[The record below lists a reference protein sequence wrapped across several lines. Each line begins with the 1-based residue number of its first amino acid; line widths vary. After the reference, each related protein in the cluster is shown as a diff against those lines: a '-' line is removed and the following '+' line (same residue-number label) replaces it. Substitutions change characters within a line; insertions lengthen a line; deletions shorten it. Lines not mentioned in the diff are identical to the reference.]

1 MKIGYAADG
10 ALSLMSYR
18 NGKVIR
24 ALLMVG
30 AVFLLAMVGVGV
42 IVGRFSGGS
51 GAGQSVR
58 LNLARGWAEAARELP
73 ATMAECAA
81 KVPGKHHVFVNDA
94 AGLTFEVRDAEI
106 VWLRDGGRICGAFLN
121 WPGVSDA
128 DLHATGTA
136 ALATA
141 LKQREGT
148 RFAAQ
153 TVLDHTAK
161 RIQIGQRPMGS
172 VDLGGV
178 FSGGVGVRVML
189 SPTFDQTYPWT
200 VTFAIE

>member
-1 MKIGYAADG
+1 MR
-10 ALSLMSYR
+10 YR
-18 NGKVIR
+18 NGKVMR

-30 AVFLLAMVGVGV
+30 AVFLLALVGVGV

-58 LNLARGWAEAARELP
+58 LNLAGGWAAAARELP
-73 ATMAECAA
+73 ATMAECTA
-81 KVPGKHHVFVNDA
+81 KVPGRHHVFVNDA
-94 AGLTFEVRDAEI
+94 AGLTFEVHDAEI
-106 VWLRDGGRICGAFLN
+106 VWLRDGGRMCGAFLN
-121 WPGVSDA
+121 WPRVSDA

-141 LKQREGT
+141 FKEREGT
-148 RFAAQ
+148 RSAAQ
-153 TVLDHTAK
+153 NVLDDTAR
-161 RIQIGQRPMGS
+161 RIKIGQRPMGS

-178 FSGGVGVRVML
+178 SGKVGVRVMV